1 MDKRNSD
8 TNVISAELYSIME
21 KRVSARFFSSK
32 DISIEAV
39 KNCIR
44 IAGTAPSGAN
54 MQPWS
59 FVLVTDSD
67 MKKRIRS
74 EAEKIEKT
82 FYESKISDEWRKDLE
97 PLKTNWEKPF
107 LTEAPC
113 LICIFLNRYD
123 FDSSGDKK
131 KVYYPNES
139 VGISTGFLISALH
152 QAGLSSL
159 TYTPAPMSFLSRLL
173 DRPENE
179 RPYLVLPVGY
189 PSETEE
195 IEKRVKK
202 PLNEILTVI

>member
-1 MDKRNSD
+1 MDKRNKDSD
-8 TNVISAELYSIME
+8 VKSSEMYSIME
-21 KRVSARFFSSK
+21 KRKSARFFSST

-59 FVLVTDSD
+59 FVLVTDNE
-67 MKKRIRS
+67 MKKKIRS
-74 EAEKIEKT
+74 EAEKTEKT
-82 FYESKISDEWRKDLE
+82 FYETKISDEWRKDLE

-113 LICIFLNRYD
+113 LICIFLKRYE
-123 FDSSGDKK
+123 FDSRGEKK
-131 KVYYPNES
+131 KIYYPNES
-139 VGISTGFLISALH
+139 VGIAAGFLISALH
-152 QAGLSSL
+152 QAGISSL

-179 RPYLVLPVGY
+179 RPYMILPVGY
-189 PSETEE
+189 PSETEN
-195 IEKRVKK
+195 IEKRSKK
-202 PLNEILTVI
+202 PLEEILSII

>member
-1 MDKRNSD
+1 MEKRKDNTD
-8 TNVISAELYSIME
+8 VKSAELYSIME
-21 KRVSARFFSSK
+21 KRMSVRFFSNT
-32 DISIEAV
+32 DISIDAV

-44 IAGTAPSGAN
+44 IAGSAPSGAN

-59 FVLVTDSD
+59 FVLITDNE
-67 MKKRIRS
+67 MKKKIRK

-82 FYESKISDEWRKDLE
+82 FYETKISDEWRKDLE

-113 LICIFLNRYD
+113 IICIFLKRYD
-123 FDSSGDKK
+123 FDSTGNKK

-139 VGISTGFLISALH
+139 VGIATGFLISALH

-173 DRPENE
+173 KRPENE
-179 RPYLVLPVGY
+179 RPYLILPVGY
-189 PSETEE
+189 PSETEK
-195 IEKRVKK
+195 IEKRDKN
-202 PLNEILTVI
+202 PLNEILTEI